1 MALNSGQTSLTA
13 AVVLAIA
20 IAPLAARAGDDAG
33 DYTPVMRQ
41 ELARLGIEARCDEK
55 LSTCFFEHSF
65 DDGAKPVEVTV
76 HYSES
81 TNTIYIFI
89 ERFLVLEG
97 SGGPSL
103 ELAQKLLELNRQM
116 VTAKLEWDRTSGTI
130 RISTVLNTDS
140 NFDRKAFRS
149 QLKGLM
155 SNAEALKPIL
165 AELAAD

>member
-1 MALNSGQTSLTA
+1 MALSSGRTSLA
-13 AVVLAIA
+13 SAVVLVVA

-33 DYTPVMRQ
+33 DYMPVVRQ
-41 ELARLGIEARCDEK
+41 ELARLGLEARCDEK
-55 LSTCFFEHSF
+55 LSACFFEHSL

-76 HYSES
+76 HSSES
-81 TNTIYIFI
+81 TSTIYIFI

-97 SGGPSL
+97 SVGPSL
-103 ELAQKLLELNRQM
+103 ELARKLLELNRQM

-155 SNAEALKPIL
+155 SNAEALRPIL
-165 AELAAD
+165 SELTAD